1 MNDINLLDAISLI
14 SAIFS
19 IVLAIIALITASK
32 SEREV
37 RENFEKTQKMM
48 VDYESRIKDLLAE
61 INPKSA
67 VIEKTVSESQQS
79 LMATMTNII
88 NETVIPKKA
97 DFGEQ
102 AAMQFLPMIM
112 ENPEKFSELMHM
124 VQDANNVVVQ
134 PK

>member
-19 IVLAIIALITASK
+19 IVLAIIAIITASK

-61 INPKSA
+61 INTKSA